1 MGKMNIV
8 IEKALKEI
16 NALPFQKIL
25 PQVDKIKEMLEKGC
39 DVNGQDAN
47 GDTLLHLVVK
57 SGQFRGHNTI
67 ESGDNVNPRP
77 QNVLDIAYLLKYHP
91 NPLIENNQGLTPAML
106 AAQLKQTAEW
116 QFLSSYEQ
124 KYIAEETANVLTG
137 LYSLSQVMQKQLD
150 STPVQSQNPTV
161 SNILRIQQ
169 QETKK
174 ATIHH
179 HRDISRS
186 ITRLLGNKRL
196 RSSKDM
202 M

>member
-8 IEKALKEI
+8 IERALKEI
-16 NALPFQKIL
+16 NALPFQEIL
-25 PQVDKIKEMLEKGC
+25 PQVNKIKEMLEKGC

-47 GDTLLHLVVK
+47 GDTLLHILVK

-67 ESGDNVNPRP
+67 EAGDNQNPRP
-77 QNVLDIAYLLKYHP
+77 QNVLDSAYLLKYRP

-124 KYIAEETANVLTG
+124 KYITEETARVLTG

-150 STPVQSQNPTV
+150 ALSPVQSQNPTV
-161 SNILRIQQ
+161 GNILRIQQ

-174 ATIHH
+174 ALSTHH
-179 HRDISRS
+179 NSISRS
-186 ITRLLGNKRL
+186 INRLLGNKKRG
-196 RSSKDM
+196 SKEL
-202 M
+202 